1 MHNLFI
7 ITASKQI
14 EWCRIQVSTFL
25 SVVKLCISSQINCG
39 FSRSPENKVFAA
51 EAVVKLGSCS
61 APTNCGTGTHWQWC
75 NIAMFSTENIDPPR
89 SANPSQ
95 LDNYPSTAYVS
106 WLAGFRKIWY
116 GSSWRRP
123 SFILQCSMN
132 NLRMRPAWFHI
143 KEVWPIWVFWFFS
156 PSLS

>member
-1 MHNLFI
+1 MTTRRLRCLMHNLFI

-61 APTNCGTGTHWQWC
+61 ALLIAAQARTGNDAILLCLAPKTLTHPGLPTLLNSTTTLALPMFPDWQVSGKSDTDQADDAQVLYC
-75 NIAMFSTENIDPPR
+75 NVP
-89 SANPSQ
+89 
-95 LDNYPSTAYVS
+95 
-106 WLAGFRKIWY
+106 
-116 GSSWRRP
+116 
-123 SFILQCSMN
+123 
-132 NLRMRPAWFHI
+132 
-143 KEVWPIWVFWFFS
+143 
-156 PSLS
+156 